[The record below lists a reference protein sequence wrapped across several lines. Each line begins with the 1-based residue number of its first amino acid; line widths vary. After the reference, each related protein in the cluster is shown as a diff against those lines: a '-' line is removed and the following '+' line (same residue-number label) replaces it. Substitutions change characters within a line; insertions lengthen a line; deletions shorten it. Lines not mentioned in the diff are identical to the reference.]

1 MDDRARQDALEQARV
16 GCFLVALLLLVI
28 SLGAFIL
35 LGPSLLTAVLG
46 GVLIAGGLG
55 LFLVDWA
62 VRW

>member
-16 GCFLVALLLLVI
+16 GCFLIALLLLVI

-35 LGPSLLTAVLG
+35 LGPLLLTAVLG
-46 GVLIAGGLG
+46 ALLIAGGLG
-55 LFLVDWA
+55 LLLVDWA